1 MHKVT
6 SAVFLCCAG
15 LTMAPDAHAAGT
27 RVVFQ
32 ASVDGGS
39 TWHASVN
46 ALPGSQVTFRIVTSL
61 VNNTGAG
68 SVPVGGGLATLNI
81 RPTLSNW
88 TIGDQVVP
96 FDPEGFGDGASLYIA
111 PSPPPA
117 GTLVGPGVRSPNVNG
132 RLAPFASNG
141 TNGNGLPQGS
151 VDGGVLTF
159 RSAVIAN
166 NGVSINQHLPSASG
180 VQGWDGHTWTDG
192 TDLYTNPT
200 PTQIANLGLVQNSF
214 FAGSVHN
221 FSRTNVV
228 GFRYTI
234 TLDANN
240 LTERTL
246 TQSGAFLNAGWCR
259 DLFFGTQ
266 PVPLETLT
274 AATVN
279 VIPAPGAT
287 AMLLVGAVVSL
298 RRRRLGAAP
307 R

>member
-1 MHKVT
+1 MTKAP
-6 SAVFLCCAG
+6 SAVLLFCAG
-15 LTMAPDAHAAGT
+15 LAITPLAHAAGT

-32 ASVDGGS
+32 ASVDNGA
-39 TWHASVN
+39 TWHSSVS
-46 ALPGSQVTFRIVTSL
+46 ALPGSQVTFRIVASL

-88 TIGDQVVP
+88 TSGDQVVP
-96 FDPEGFGDGASLYIA
+96 FDPEGFGDGASLFIA

-141 TNGNGLPQGS
+141 TNGNGLPYASIAGTS
-151 VDGGVLTF
+151 LEL
-159 RSAVIAN
+159 RSNVIAGN
-166 NGVSINQHLPSASG
+166 AVSINQHLPSTSG
-180 VQGWDGHTWTDG
+180 VQGWDGQTWTDG

-221 FSRTNVV
+221 FSRTNIV
-228 GFRYTI
+228 GFRYTV
-234 TLDANN
+234 TLDPANIDA
-240 LTERTL
+240 RTL
-246 TQSGAFLNAGWCR
+246 TQDGVFLASSWCK
-259 DLFFGTQ
+259 DLLFGTQ
-266 PVPLETLT
+266 PVGLETMT
-274 AATVN
+274 PAIVN

-287 AMLLVGAVVSL
+287 GFLIAVCALAV
-298 RRRRLGAAP
+298 RRRRA
-307 R
+307 